1 VSLTTTAKD
10 AKSASA
16 RPILFLDYSRSEAWE
31 ADLHSLAEA
40 NFRTHYCRDLGEA
53 RHILAQHDIAVG
65 VLKIVG
71 QPAPE
76 QLSEI
81 ELLSDLPTSM
91 RFVAVVDS
99 DTAQCPALANLAKI
113 GTVYDFHTIPV
124 PSGNLIFSLGQ
135 LFGVTGLVSSAA
147 IDEPVLDEPYMV
159 GTSPAI
165 SSVYRAIRKF
175 SEVDVPVLITGESG
189 TGKELVAR
197 AIHERSAYKDG
208 PFVAINCAG
217 LPETL
222 IHAELFGHEKGAFTG
237 AHRRN
242 IGRLESAMG
251 GTCFLDEI
259 GDLPLDL
266 QGNLLRFLQEGT
278 IVRVGGSQE
287 IGVRARVIAA
297 TNVDLVQARKKHRFR
312 DDLYYRLNVLKIHL
326 PPLRE
331 RGDDIE
337 LVAKFFLFKFSKEL
351 KIPIKG
357 FREGALKSMRRH
369 DWAGNI
375 RELISAVR
383 RAVVI
388 AESQWISAADLGFVE
403 ASRVVEGKLPTLSQA
418 RIELEAKLVREALD
432 RAGRSV
438 QLAATELGIS
448 RVHLYRLMQK
458 HMIGAYQPVEDV
470 DFIQSTG

>member
-1 VSLTTTAKD
+1 MSP
-10 AKSASA
+10 KSALADGASA
-16 RPILFLDYSRSEAWE
+16 TERPVLFLDLSHSDAWE
-31 ADLHSLAEA
+31 IEIDHLAA
-40 NFRTHYCRDLGEA
+40 AHFCVHYCRELSEA
-53 RHILAQHDIAVG
+53 RRIVSHADISVGILKLASAPSPEVISEIGLLADIA
-65 VLKIVG
+65 
-71 QPAPE
+71 
-76 QLSEI
+76 
-81 ELLSDLPTSM
+81 TSL
-91 RFVAVVDS
+91 RFVAVVDPE
-99 DTAQCPALANLAKI
+99 TAQSQALATLVQA

-124 PSGNLIFSLGQ
+124 PPENLAFSLGH
-135 LFGVTGLVSSAA
+135 LFGLTRLLGVAPDDGPQV
-147 IDEPVLDEPYMV
+147 DEPYMV

-165 SSVYRAIRKF
+165 SLVYRAIRKF
-175 SEVDVPVLITGESG
+175 SQVNVPVLVTGESG

-197 AIHERSAYKDG
+197 AIHERSDYKDG

-217 LPETL
+217 LPESL

-278 IVRVGGSQE
+278 IVRVGGNQE
-287 IGVRARVIAA
+287 IEVRTRVIAA
-297 TNVDLVQARKKHRFR
+297 TNIDLSRAREEQRFR

-331 RGDDIE
+331 RGTDIE

-351 KIPIKG
+351 NIPVKG
-357 FREGALKSMRRH
+357 FRDGALASMRRH

-388 AESQWISAADLGFVE
+388 SESQWISASDLGITGSSHV
-403 ASRVVEGKLPTLSQA
+403 ADGDKKTLSQA
-418 RIELEAKLVREALD
+418 RHDLEAKLVREALD
-432 RAGRSV
+432 RSGHNV
-438 QLAATELGIS
+438 QHAAAELGVS

-470 DFIQSTG
+470 DYVHSKN